1 MPWEGVG
8 MEPTSGVV
16 SQEFGVNK
24 HFSWQPWGHLGRD
37 YAVAIGTGCK
47 AIAPGVVMWADWG
60 YKMPKNLADWFSQV
74 FGSTASGI
82 PVILAHAGAERGA
95 PGGWFSIY
103 AHLSSTHLYHKSA
116 FHKAS
121 VVKDGEVIGKSGN
134 TGNSTGPHLHFEV
147 FTTDGRNRGT
157 FGRYDPRNQIAA
169 ENARRLAAAAVAAK
183 VPVTGPHQR
192 IVVAGGV
199 NELDRPT
206 THGAKVLRTFKA
218 GSVLNFKGYAIGQRI
233 DGMNGW
239 LVGISG
245 GYFHVGR
252 FTQRDV
258 KGLPNLI
265 RTTGGAKVARRRH
278 ARIQSNNVLNY
289 LKAHTPYVIEAWTTG
304 DTFAGSNV
312 WFKVQGSAG
321 WAHSR
326 LFTSQSTAGIKKL

>member
-1 MPWEGVG
+1 
-8 MEPTSGVV
+8 MEPTGGTV
-16 SQEFGVNK
+16 SQEYGVNK

-37 YAVAIGTGCK
+37 YAVVIGTSCV
-47 AIAPGVVMWADWG
+47 AIAPGIVMWADWG
-60 YKMPKNLADWFSQV
+60 YKMPKALADWFSQV
-74 FGSTASGI
+74 YGSTASGI

-147 FTTDGRNRGT
+147 FTTDGRNPGT

-169 ENARRLAAAAVAAK
+169 ENARRIAERALAAAK
-183 VPVTGPHQR
+183 PKTGPMQR
-192 IVVAGGV
+192 LVSAGGV

-218 GSVLNFKGYAIGQRI
+218 GSVLNFKGYAIGQRLK
-233 DGMNGW
+233 GMNGW
-239 LVGISG
+239 FVGISG
-245 GYFHVGR
+245 GYFHVSH

-265 RTTGGAKVARRRH
+265 RTTGGAKVARRSSPKILRG
-278 ARIQSNNVLNY
+278 NVKNY
-289 LKAHTPYVIEAWTTG
+289 LKAHTSYVIEAYTTG
-304 DTFAGSNV
+304 DTFAGSNI
-312 WFKVQGSAG
+312 WFKVQGSDG

-326 LFTSQSTAGIKKL
+326 LFTSQSIVGLKKL